1 MINGDDVIKAYTVH
15 CGELSHA
22 IILARAEIDAK
33 TRLLTEKDKRI
44 AELLTELAAA
54 KAVKPAEEQPSA

>member
-1 MINGDDVIKAYTVH
+1 MINGDDIIKAYTAH

-33 TRLLTEKDKRI
+33 NRMLAEKDKKI
-44 AELLTELAAA
+44 QDLAAEVA
-54 KAVKPAEEQPSA
+54 TLKAPKPSEEQ